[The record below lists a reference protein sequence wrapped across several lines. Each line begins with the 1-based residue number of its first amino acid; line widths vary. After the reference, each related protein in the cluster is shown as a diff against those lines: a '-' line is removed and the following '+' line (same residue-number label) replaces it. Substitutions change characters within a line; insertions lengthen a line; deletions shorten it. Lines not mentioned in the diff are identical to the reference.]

1 MGLGTII
8 LIVVIVL
15 LILGIGFS
23 AFWDALVRGFNIV
36 RDRAEE
42 FVDEQ
47 QQSNREET
55 SLPQLLLPPTLQ
67 KMTSE

>member
-8 LIVVIVL
+8 LLVVIVL

-42 FVDEQ
+42 FFVDE

-55 SLPQLLLPPTLQ
+55 SLPQLLPPTLQ
-67 KMTSE
+67 EMTSE

>member
-8 LIVVIVL
+8 LLVVIVL

-36 RDRAEE
+36 RERAEE

-47 QQSNREET
+47 QSNREET
-55 SLPQLLLPPTLQ
+55 SLSQLLPPTLQ